1 MALQA
6 AQGMLYLHSLDI
18 IHRDLKSLNL
28 LVDEDWNVKVSD
40 FGMTKFKEQIEAM
53 KKEDSKNDLEE
64 NALSVYWTAPE
75 IFGDPN
81 AYSTQS
87 DVYR

>member
-28 LVDEDWNVKVSD
+28 LVDED
-40 FGMTKFKEQIEAM
+40 
-53 KKEDSKNDLEE
+53 
-64 NALSVYWTAPE
+64 
-75 IFGDPN
+75 
-81 AYSTQS
+81 
-87 DVYR
+87 

>member
-1 MALQA
+1 
-6 AQGMLYLHSLDI
+6 
-18 IHRDLKSLNL
+18 
-28 LVDEDWNVKVSD
+28 
-40 FGMTKFKEQIEAM
+40 MTKFKEQIEAM

>member
-1 MALQA
+1 
-6 AQGMLYLHSLDI
+6 MLYLHSLDI

-40 FGMTKFKEQIEAM
+40 FGMTKFREQIEEM
-53 KKEDSKNDLEE
+53 KKDTSKNEE
-64 NALSVYWTAPE
+64 EDHAMSVYWTAPE
-75 IFGDPN
+75 IFDDPN